1 MEEMYVI
8 FNVEELNK
16 VDFTKVMEDSSDTV
30 RVSPDGL
37 KAVVAWY
44 GNDIP
49 EFVATLETKEGVYTK
64 EEVLPILRSDYWNK
78 IIE

>member
-16 VDFTKVMEDSSDTV
+16 VDFTKVMEDSADTV
-30 RVSPDGL
+30 RLSPDKL

-44 GNDIP
+44 GEEPD
-49 EFVATLETKEGVYTK
+49 FVAELETKEGVYNK
-64 EEVLPILRSDYWNK
+64 EEVLPILRNEYWNK

>member
-16 VDFTKVMEDSSDTV
+16 IDFTKVMEDSSETV
-30 RVSPDGL
+30 RISPDGL
-37 KAVVAWY
+37 KSVVAWY
-44 GNDIP
+44 DDEP
-49 EFVATLETKEGVYTK
+49 DFVAELETKEGVYTK

-78 IIE
+78 TIE

>member
-8 FNVEELNK
+8 FNVEELSK
-16 VDFTKVMEDSSDTV
+16 VDFTKVMEDSADTA
-30 RVSPDGL
+30 RKSPDGV

-44 GNDIP
+44 GETP
-49 EFVATLETKEGVYTK
+49 EFVTTLDTKEGIYTK

>member
-49 EFVATLETKEGVYTK
+49 EFVAGLETKEGVYTK

>member
-1 MEEMYVI
+1 METYVI
-8 FNVEELNK
+8 FNVEELSK
-16 VDFTKVMEDSSDTV
+16 VDFTKVMEDSVETV
-30 RVSPDGL
+30 RISPDRL

-44 GNDIP
+44 DDEP

-78 IIE
+78 IPE

>member
-1 MEEMYVI
+1 METYVI

-16 VDFTKVMEDSSDTV
+16 VDFTKVMENSAETV
-30 RVSPDGL
+30 RVSPNGL

-44 GNDIP
+44 GEDIP

-64 EEVLPILRSDYWNK
+64 EEVLPILRGDYWNK
-78 IIE
+78 IAE

>member
-16 VDFTKVMEDSSDTV
+16 VDFTKVMEDSADTV
-30 RVSPDGL
+30 RISPDRL
-37 KAVVAWY
+37 KAVVAWH
-44 GNDIP
+44 GDEPN
-49 EFVATLETKEGVYTK
+49 FVAELETKEGVYNK
-64 EEVLPILRSDYWNK
+64 EQVLPILRNEYWNK

>member
-1 MEEMYVI
+1 METYVI

-16 VDFTKVMEDSSDTV
+16 VDFTKVMENSIETV

-44 GNDIP
+44 GEEVP
-49 EFVATLETKEGVYTK
+49 EFVATLETKEGVYIK

-78 IIE
+78 IIQ

>member
-16 VDFTKVMEDSSDTV
+16 VDFTKVMEDSAETV
-30 RVSPDGL
+30 RISPDGVKTL
-37 KAVVAWY
+37 VAWY
-44 GNDIP
+44 GDVP
-49 EFVATLETKEGVYTK
+49 DFVATLETKEGPYTK

>member
-1 MEEMYVI
+1 METYVI
-8 FNVEELNK
+8 FNVEELSK
-16 VDFTKVMEDSSDTV
+16 VDFTKVMEDSADTV
-30 RVSPDGL
+30 RISPDRL

-44 GNDIP
+44 DDEP
-49 EFVATLETKEGVYTK
+49 EFVATLETKEGVYSK

>member
-1 MEEMYVI
+1 METYVI
-8 FNVEELNK
+8 FNVEELSK
-16 VDFTKVMEDSSDTV
+16 VDFTKVMEDSAETV
-30 RVSPDGL
+30 RISPDGL
-37 KAVVAWY
+37 KTVVAWY
-44 GNDIP
+44 DDEP

>member
-8 FNVEELNK
+8 FNVDELNK
-16 VDFTKVMEDSSDTV
+16 VNFTQVMEDSAETA
-30 RVSPDGL
+30 RISPDGNKVL
-37 KAVVAWY
+37 IGWY
-44 GNDIP
+44 GETPD
-49 EFVATLETKEGVYTK
+49 FVGLLETKEGVYTK

>member
-8 FNVEELNK
+8 FNVEELSK
-16 VDFTKVMEDSSDTV
+16 VDFTKVMEDSADTV
-30 RVSPDGL
+30 RISPDGT
-37 KAVVAWY
+37 KVVVAWY
-44 GNDIP
+44 GDEP
-49 EFVATLETKEGVYTK
+49 DFVAELETKEGVYTK

>member
-1 MEEMYVI
+1 MQEMYVI

-16 VDFTKVMEDSSDTV
+16 VDFTKVMEDSAETV
-30 RVSPDGL
+30 RISPDGL
-37 KAVVAWY
+37 KVVVAWY
-44 GNDIP
+44 DDEP

>member
-1 MEEMYVI
+1 METYVI
-8 FNVEELNK
+8 FNIEELNK
-16 VDFTKVMEDSSDTV
+16 VDFTKVMEDSADTV
-30 RVSPDGL
+30 RISPDRL

-44 GNDIP
+44 DDEP

>member
-1 MEEMYVI
+1 METYVI

-16 VDFTKVMEDSSDTV
+16 VDFTKVMEDSAETV

-44 GNDIP
+44 GTDIP
-49 EFVATLETKEGVYTK
+49 EFVDRLETKEGVYTK
-64 EEVLPILRSDYWNK
+64 EEVLPILRNDYWNK

>member
-8 FNVEELNK
+8 FNVEEISK
-16 VDFTKVMEDSSDTV
+16 VDFTKVMEDSAETV
-30 RVSPDGL
+30 RISPDGVKTL
-37 KAVVAWY
+37 IGWY
-44 GNDIP
+44 GDVP
-49 EFVATLETKEGVYTK
+49 DFVATLETKEGPYIK

>member
-1 MEEMYVI
+1 METYVI

-16 VDFTKVMEDSSDTV
+16 VDFAKVMEDSAETV

-44 GNDIP
+44 DDEP

>member
-1 MEEMYVI
+1 METYVI
-8 FNVEELNK
+8 FNIEELNK
-16 VDFTKVMEDSSDTV
+16 VDFTKVMEDSADTV
-30 RVSPDGL
+30 RISPDRL

-44 GNDIP
+44 DDEP
-49 EFVATLETKEGVYTK
+49 EFVATLETKEGVYSK